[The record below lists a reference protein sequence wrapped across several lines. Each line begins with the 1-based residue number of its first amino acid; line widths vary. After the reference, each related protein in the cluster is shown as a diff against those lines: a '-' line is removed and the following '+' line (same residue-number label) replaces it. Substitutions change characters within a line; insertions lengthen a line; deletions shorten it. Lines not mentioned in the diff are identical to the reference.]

1 MLVAQRACTGRGIA
15 ALLLSLLLL
24 AVGGVFLHGQTWL
37 ADLHAALPSLPR
49 LFNGWSLL
57 LLIAFGFG
65 HWPALRPQR

>member
-1 MLVAQRACTGRGIA
+1 
-15 ALLLSLLLL
+15 
-24 AVGGVFLHGQTWL
+24 
-37 ADLHAALPSLPR
+37 LHAALPSLPR